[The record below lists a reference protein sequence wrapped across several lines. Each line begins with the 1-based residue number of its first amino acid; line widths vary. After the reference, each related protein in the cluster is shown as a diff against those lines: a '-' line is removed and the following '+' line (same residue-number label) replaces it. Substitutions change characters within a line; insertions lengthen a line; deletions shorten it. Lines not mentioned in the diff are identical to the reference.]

1 MASRK
6 AEDLHPELKQIWNY
20 AYKEFIRIYPDD
32 PVPFLTCTYRDNTE
46 QSELYAQGRTTGKL
60 GKIVT
65 NAKPGQSPHNY
76 KPALAFDIAFK
87 KGTKIDWNTNLFNK
101 FNSIM
106 IRQFPG
112 KIRLGAEFSFAD
124 FPHTELSNWKTYLK
138 KK

>member
-6 AEDLHPELKQIWNY
+6 AEDLHPELKEIWLY
-20 AYKEFIRIYPDD
+20 AQHEFARIYPDD
-32 PVPFLTCTYRDNTE
+32 PQPFLTCTYRDNTE
-46 QSELYAQGRTTGKL
+46 QAELYAQGRTTGKL

-87 KGTKIDWNTNLFNK
+87 KGTKIDWNTQLFQK

-106 IRQFPG
+106 VRRFPL
-112 KIRLGAEFSFAD
+112 KVTLGASFKFGD
-124 FPHTELSNWKTYLK
+124 LPHTELSGWKQLIK